1 MKEEKDIGS
10 LRKSY
15 EKNTLDDDIKS
26 IDPID
31 LFQDW
36 FAAADEHTQIEEAN
50 AMTLA
55 TLELDGF
62 PRARIVLLKQFSKAG
77 FVFYTNY
84 KSNKGQAIDALDK
97 VGLTFF
103 WPAMERQVLIK
114 GKAQKVAKE
123 TSYNYFYSRPKGSQ
137 IGAIVSAQSEP
148 IEDRDFLE
156 KKLNKLIVLYEDK
169 DPKRPEHW
177 GGLIVVPSSIEF
189 WQGRPNRLHDRME
202 FTLQKQGDWTSKRL
216 AP

>member
-1 MKEEKDIGS
+1 MKKEKDLGS

-26 IDPID
+26 INPFD

-36 FAAADEHTQIEEAN
+36 FTAADKHTEIEEAN
-50 AMTLA
+50 AMTLV

-62 PRARIVLLKQFSKAG
+62 PRGRIVLLKQFSEAG

-84 KSNKGQAIDALDK
+84 NSNKSKAINAFDK

-103 WPAMERQVLIK
+103 WPEMERQVLIK
-114 GKAQKVAKE
+114 GMAQKVAKE
-123 TSYNYFYSRPKGSQ
+123 TSDTYFYSRPKGSQ
-137 IGAIVSAQSEP
+137 IGAIVSPQSEP
-148 IEDRDFLE
+148 IENRDFLE
-156 KKLNKLIVLYEDK
+156 NRLDKLEVLYEDK
-169 DPKRPEHW
+169 SPKRPDHW
-177 GGLIVVPSSIEF
+177 GGYLVVPNSIEF
-189 WQGRPNRLHDRME
+189 WQGRPNRLHDRIE
-202 FTLQKQGDWTSKRL
+202 FILEQHKSWAAKRL

>member
-15 EKNTLDDDIKS
+15 EKNTLDDDAKS
-26 IDPID
+26 VNPID

-36 FAAADEHTQIEEAN
+36 FTAAEKHSQIEEAN

-62 PRARIVLLKQFSKAG
+62 PRARIVLLKKFSKAG

-84 KSNKGQAIDALDK
+84 QSNKGKAIDALDK

-114 GKAQKVAKE
+114 GKAQKVAEE
-123 TSYNYFYSRPKGSQ
+123 TSDNYFYSRPKGSQ
-137 IGAIVSAQSEP
+137 IGAIVSPQSVP
-148 IEDRDFLE
+148 VEDRNSLE
-156 KKLNKLIVLYEDK
+156 NRLNKLLILYDDK
-169 DPKRPEHW
+169 APKRPEHW
-177 GGLIVVPSSIEF
+177 GGYIVVPSSIEF
-189 WQGRPNRLHDRME
+189 WQGRPNRLHDRIE
-202 FTLQKQGDWTSKRL
+202 FTLRKEGAWTAKRL